1 MIKKII
7 LLCVS
12 FMLITAN
19 LAPAAEDDDSMG
31 LGISV
36 PVFIMHMK
44 IAARKVKWSFS
55 SARIE
60 NEMIRQEDGNYVAE

>member
-44 IAARKVKWSFS
+44 IAARKVKWSIS

-60 NEMIRQEDGNYVAE
+60 NEMIRQEDGYYVAE